1 VTWYIYEKRVQ
12 AVFLEDIIKSCEYV
26 QEFVEGIDFDQF
38 MIDNNRQSGFSD
50 S

>member
-1 VTWYIYEKRVQ
+1 MKREYKL
-12 AVFLEDIIKSCEYV
+12 FLENIIKSCEYV
-26 QEFVEGIDFDQF
+26 QEFVERIDFDQF